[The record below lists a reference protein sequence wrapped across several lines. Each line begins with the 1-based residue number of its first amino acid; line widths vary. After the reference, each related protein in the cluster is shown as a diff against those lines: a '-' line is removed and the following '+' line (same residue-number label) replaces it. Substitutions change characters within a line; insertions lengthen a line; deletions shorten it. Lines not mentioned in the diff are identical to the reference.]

1 MIQAIPD
8 RRDQIYMKR
17 SFPGIMRFI
26 LPLMAILLFS
36 AVACGG
42 DDDSLGTKIVFA
54 ELSDGTD
61 LQIYT
66 TQITAYLAQYGYA
79 HAIEIKKMSAA
90 DAKAGMAVG
99 KDVEG
104 NDLPGKVHVAITAGS
119 ISGTGITDY
128 GTLYTDGD
136 GNEFNKTVADNL
148 AETAPGFAKAF
159 RKMNLPQNRLDSLLE
174 WVEKYNP
181 DKTWKTAIYY
191 YWEYDYTDSDWRM
204 WLGGEF
210 DPFDGIRHPVQ
221 SVTRMMRGTP
231 YRAADKGGD
240 LVCPTPAEPTIAC
253 TD

>member
-1 MIQAIPD
+1 
-8 RRDQIYMKR
+8 MKR
-17 SFPGIMRFI
+17 SFPGVMKFI

-42 DDDSLGTKIVFA
+42 DDDSLGATIVFA
-54 ELSDGTD
+54 EISDGTD
-61 LQIYT
+61 LQKYT
-66 TQITAYLAQYGYA
+66 TQITAYLAQYGYT
-79 HAIEIKKMSAA
+79 HGIEIKKMSAA

-99 KDVEG
+99 KDAEG
-104 NDLPGKVHVAITAGS
+104 NDLPGKVHIVITAGS

-128 GTLYTDGD
+128 GTLFTDAD
-136 GNEFNKTVADNL
+136 GNEFNKIAADNL
-148 AETAPGFAKAF
+148 AETAPGFAKTL
-159 RKMNLPQNRLDSLLE
+159 RKMNIPLKRLDSLME
-174 WVEKYNP
+174 FVEKYNP
-181 DKTWKTAIYY
+181 NRDYKTAVFY

-221 SVTRMMRGTP
+221 SVVREMRGTP
-231 YRAADKGGD
+231 YRGKDQGGD